1 MFQGAFDKRV
11 LGGMLV
17 ALFAAGIAITIT
29 AQSSSNTITACV
41 NSAGLVR
48 IIPFRAACLGT
59 EQPIQW
65 NISGPA
71 GPAGPQGVP
80 GEAGVAMELDV
91 VCGTDTVGNAL
102 AQGANQSGQL
112 TIVIH
117 GVCTEA
123 VNITRDD
130 VTLRGAA
137 AGDGLTAPDSNS
149 SVVAVNGGQRVTLRR
164 LTLQGGNLGINVMLG
179 ASVLGEDLRVTGAA
193 AKGVWVPEGTLRLSN
208 SVIEDSLGTNVGV
221 GPGGRLILWN
231 VTVQNG
237 GFHGIEVMGGSAD
250 LDHVLV
256 TGNGGAG
263 VGMAQAHVQM
273 RYTQITDNEGGM
285 WLHGGGVRIE
295 SSHIYGNRNNGIA
308 LTAGTAQTMGVT
320 IEDNAKS
327 GIFAMTGSRVIVDDW
342 TTIRGNGEHGI
353 WLRDT
358 SVVGGHNPANT
369 RITLNTRYGIFCD
382 PTPAVAQIQ
391 AHFSGTGFIL
401 NGTNVFGNI
410 LGDISC
416 PGIVLP

>member
-1 MFQGAFDKRV
+1 
-11 LGGMLV
+11 
-17 ALFAAGIAITIT
+17 
-29 AQSSSNTITACV
+29 
-41 NSAGLVR
+41 
-48 IIPFRAACLGT
+48 
-59 EQPIQW
+59 
-65 NISGPA
+65 
-71 GPAGPQGVP
+71 
-80 GEAGVAMELDV
+80 MELHV

-123 VNITRDD
+123 VNINRDD

-137 AGDGLTAPDSNS
+137 GGDGLTAPDSNS
-149 SVVAVNGGQRVTLRR
+149 SVVVVNGGQRVTLRR

-179 ASVLGEDLRVTGAA
+179 ASVLGENLQITGAA
-193 AKGVWVPEGTLRLSN
+193 AKNVWVPEGTLRLSN
-208 SVIEDSLGTNVGV
+208 SMIKDSLETNVGV
-221 GPGGRLILWN
+221 GSGGRLFLWN

-237 GFHGIEVMGGSAD
+237 GFLGIEVMGGSAD

-256 TGNGGAG
+256 TGNGWGG

-273 RYTQITDNEGGM
+273 RYTRITDNEGGM
-285 WLHGGGVRIE
+285 WLHGGGVRIDA
-295 SSHIYGNRNNGIA
+295 SDISGNRKDGIA
-308 LTAGTAQTMGVT
+308 LTAGTAQTTGVT
-320 IEDNAKS
+320 IADNARS

-401 NGTNVFGNI
+401 NGTNVMGN
-410 LGDISC
+410 LQGQISC